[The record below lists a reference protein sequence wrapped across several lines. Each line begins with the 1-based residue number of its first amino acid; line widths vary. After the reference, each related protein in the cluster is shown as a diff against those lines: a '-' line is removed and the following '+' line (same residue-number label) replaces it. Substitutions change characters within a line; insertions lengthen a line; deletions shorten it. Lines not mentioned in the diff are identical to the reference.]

1 MINADNYELYL
12 FRYAEGLLDEDER
25 REVETFLQQR
35 PDLAEA
41 LQLYAEAPTL
51 RELESLEGHE
61 PLRLSRDEKEAL
73 KHAEPQLRP
82 LWWKAAA
89 AVAAIVLCGIMLFS
103 MIDRPRPAER
113 LEALQQVQPKANAVA
128 EKADAVEGETRRA
141 ASLQAAVREAPPIAQ
156 EEALVCEAPLRKDNQ
171 INSGVVNSERA
182 AAVNSQFTIH
192 SSQNNNLFVQEE
204 YMAENVSPEPF
215 DGDAEDEELLD
226 PVATMA
232 LAYAVLSEYSTRQ
245 LNVQKSEEDNQIYR
259 CSEFQMSEGLKVL
272 ESENLSKVSKS
283 DSLYSQS
290 PAKGSRSSFY
300 EGLQARIDS
309 RLVPLSASFVEVSVE
324 VACLFSN
331 IKEVYQSFEEI
342 ASQQFQSGWMQ
353 KIEDIL

>member
-51 RELESLEGHE
+51 RELESLEGRE
-61 PLRLSRDEKEAL
+61 PLRLPRDEKEAL

-89 AVAAIVLCGIMLFS
+89 AVAAIVLCGVMLFS

-113 LEALQQVQPKANAVA
+113 LEALQQVQPKANDVA
-128 EKADAVEGETRRA
+128 EKADAMEVEMRRA
-141 ASLQAAVREAPPIAQ
+141 TSLQAAVKEATPIVQ
-156 EEALVCEAPLRKDNQ
+156 EEDLACEAPLTQ
-171 INSGVVNSERA
+171 EA
-182 AAVNSQFTIH
+182 AIAQETSLVQEPS
-192 SSQNNNLFVQEE
+192 LVQEE

-342 ASQQFQSGWMQ
+342 ASQPFQSGWMQ

>member
-41 LQLYAEAPTL
+41 LQLYAEAPKVS
-51 RELESLEGHE
+51 REAVCFPDKESLKRSE
-61 PLRLSRDEKEAL
+61 L
-73 KHAEPQLRP
+73 KPRFM
-82 LWWKAAA
+82 WWKAAA
-89 AVAAIVLCGIMLFS
+89 AVAAIVLCGVMLFS

-113 LEALQQVQPKANAVA
+113 LEALQQVQPKANDVA
-128 EKADAVEGETRRA
+128 EKADAMEVEMRRA
-141 ASLQAAVREAPPIAQ
+141 TSLQAAVRDATPIVQ
-156 EEALVCEAPLRKDNQ
+156 EEDLACEAPLTQ
-171 INSGVVNSERA
+171 EA
-182 AAVNSQFTIH
+182 AIAQETSLVQEPS
-192 SSQNNNLFVQEE
+192 LVQEE

-309 RLVPLSASFVEVSVE
+309 RLVPLSASFVEVSIE

>member
-41 LQLYAEAPTL
+41 LQLYAEAPKVS
-51 RELESLEGHE
+51 REAVCFPDKESLKRSE
-61 PLRLSRDEKEAL
+61 L
-73 KHAEPQLRP
+73 KPRFM
-82 LWWKAAA
+82 WWKAA
-89 AVAAIVLCGIMLFS
+89 AVAAIVLCGVMLFS
-103 MIDRPRPAER
+103 MIDRPQPAER

-128 EKADAVEGETRRA
+128 EKAAAVEVEMRRA
-141 ASLQAAVREAPPIAQ
+141 TSLQAAVKEATPIAQ
-156 EEALVCEAPLRKDNQ
+156 EEALVCEAPLTQ
-171 INSGVVNSERA
+171 EA
-182 AAVNSQFTIH
+182 AIAQETSLVQEPS
-192 SSQNNNLFVQEE
+192 LVQEE

-290 PAKGSRSSFY
+290 PAKESRPSFY

-309 RLVPLSASFVEVSVE
+309 RLVPLSASFAEVSVE

>member
-41 LQLYAEAPTL
+41 LQLYAEAPKVS
-51 RELESLEGHE
+51 REAVCFPDKESLKRSE
-61 PLRLSRDEKEAL
+61 L
-73 KHAEPQLRP
+73 KPRFM
-82 LWWKAAA
+82 WWKAAA
-89 AVAAIVLCGIMLFS
+89 AVAAIVLCGVMLFS

-113 LEALQQVQPKANAVA
+113 LEALQQVQPKANDVA
-128 EKADAVEGETRRA
+128 EKADEMEVETRRA

-156 EEALVCEAPLRKDNQ
+156 EEALVCEAPLTQ
-171 INSGVVNSERA
+171 EA
-182 AAVNSQFTIH
+182 AIAQETSLVQEPS
-192 SSQNNNLFVQEE
+192 LVQEE
-204 YMAENVSPEPF
+204 YMAENVSSEPF
-215 DGDAEDEELLD
+215 DDDAEDEELLD

-309 RLVPLSASFVEVSVE
+309 RLVPLSASFAEVSVE

-342 ASQQFQSGWMQ
+342 ASQPFQSGWMQ

>member
-1 MINADNYELYL
+1 
-12 FRYAEGLLDEDER
+12 
-25 REVETFLQQR
+25 
-35 PDLAEA
+35 
-41 LQLYAEAPTL
+41 
-51 RELESLEGHE
+51 
-61 PLRLSRDEKEAL
+61 
-73 KHAEPQLRP
+73 
-82 LWWKAAA
+82 
-89 AVAAIVLCGIMLFS
+89 
-103 MIDRPRPAER
+103 
-113 LEALQQVQPKANAVA
+113 
-128 EKADAVEGETRRA
+128 
-141 ASLQAAVREAPPIAQ
+141 
-156 EEALVCEAPLRKDNQ
+156 
-171 INSGVVNSERA
+171 
-182 AAVNSQFTIH
+182 
-192 SSQNNNLFVQEE
+192 
-204 YMAENVSPEPF
+204 MAENVSSEPF
-215 DGDAEDEELLD
+215 DDDAEDEELLD

-290 PAKGSRSSFY
+290 PAKGSRSSF
-300 EGLQARIDS
+300 QARIDS
-309 RLVPLSASFVEVSVE
+309 RLVPLSASFVEVSIE